1 MFDKF
6 FFVEFILIFMI
17 SSLIAVIFTFID
29 IIDDTTYKGK
39 LAPKTDWHN
48 RLKYAI
54 PVWIV
59 SLFLLCIMVI
69 RFVNSQSYATEYGV
83 ERLHFSILSSL
94 WIAITLVGFGFY
106 ILRFRKSFFKRKG
119 KIIRLLTSIIFPIFL
134 ILFVPYRFFESMVL
148 DYHRIISNIAFFAFL
163 ISPSVLFSLLKKC
176 ETEKDEEK

>member
-6 FFVEFILIFMI
+6 FFALFILIFMF
-17 SSLIAVIFTFID
+17 SSLIAVIFPFID
-29 IIDDTTYKGK
+29 YTTYKGK

-119 KIIRLLTSIIFPIFL
+119 KIIRLLTSIIYAIFV
-134 ILFVPYRFFESMVL
+134 ILFIPYRFFESMVL
-148 DYHRIISNIAFFAFL
+148 DYHRIISNIAFFEFL
-163 ISPSVLFSLLKKC
+163 ISPSILISLLKKC